1 MADVEK
7 IYHNL
12 KSKAI
17 GLKSAAEMLP
27 KCAPEKRN
35 RVIALMREAAGDIA
49 RLLSELETEH
59 KS

>member
-1 MADVEK
+1 MADIEK

-27 KCAPEKRN
+27 KCAPEKRD
-35 RVIALMREAAGDIA
+35 RVITLMREAARDIE
-49 RLLSELETEH
+49 RLLSELEAGPRP
-59 KS
+59 

>member
-7 IYHNL
+7 IYHKL

-27 KCAPEKRN
+27 KCAPEKRD
-35 RVIALMREAAGDIA
+35 RVIALMREAAGDVV
-49 RLLSELETEH
+49 RLLSELETEQ

>member
-27 KCAPEKRN
+27 KCAPEKRD
-35 RVIALMREAAGDIA
+35 RVIALMREAAGDVV
-49 RLLSELETEH
+49 RLLSELETEQ